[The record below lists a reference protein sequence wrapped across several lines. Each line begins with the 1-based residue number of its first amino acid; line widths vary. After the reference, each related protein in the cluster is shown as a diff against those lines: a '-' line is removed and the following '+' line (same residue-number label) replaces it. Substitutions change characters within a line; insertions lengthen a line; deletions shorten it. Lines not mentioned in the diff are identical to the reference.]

1 MREFIKTVALLL
13 VLPVMLVGHATA
25 AQLKGKIQNI
35 SNKAKTIQVVNPK
48 DKKVTVVRFGKNTQ
62 FVNAKSMKEFIV
74 NDLILVDYEPGQVAT
89 KIKRVLVEVPAD
101 QLISTQELAALSPES
116 YVLVDARPAARYDEG
131 HLPNAISIPADA
143 FSKKMN
149 LLPKDKDKKLIFYCG
164 GPT

>member
-1 MREFIKTVALLL
+1 MKPFIKMFALLL
-13 VLPVMLVGHATA
+13 LLPVMLAGLATA

-48 DKKVTVVRFGKNTQ
+48 NKKVTVIRFGKKTQ

-74 NDLILVDYEPGQVAT
+74 NDVIVADYEPGQPAT

-101 QLISTQELAALSPES
+101 QLISTKEVAALAPDS
-116 YVLVDARPAARYDEG
+116 YVLVDARPAARYNEG
-131 HLPNAISIPADA
+131 HMPSAISIPADK
-143 FSKKMN
+143 FSEKMD
-149 LLPKDKDKKLIFYCG
+149 LLPKDKDKKLVFYCG